1 MKSRFFI
8 NTALAFGLAAV
19 FILMACRRADY
30 LIAVAARV
38 GL

>member
-1 MKSRFFI
+1 MKSRLIF

-19 FILMACRRADY
+19 LFLIACRRADY

>member
-8 NTALAFGLAAV
+8 NTALAFGLADV
-19 FILMACRRADY
+19 FILISCRRDY